1 MDISLT
7 DDQSLIAETARDF
20 AREVMPPARVRELEA
35 SEHGFDPTVWRR
47 MAEMGWAGAI
57 FPEEYGGAGLGLFE
71 LGLIAEALGGGA
83 VPSPLFSTVVEA
95 GALLLEA
102 GSDAQRKAW
111 LPRIAAG
118 DAILT
123 SALLEPSGQLAPEAM
138 RVQATRAGNG
148 YAIGGTKL
156 FVRDAGTAEGIAV
169 LARTG
174 PAPHDLTF
182 LLVPAG
188 TPGVTKRRLLAAGGE
203 ALWEVAFDDARVDAD
218 AVIGTPGGAWP
229 HAESLVRRGAALKA
243 AEMVGMGQASLD
255 MTLAYAK
262 TRHQFGVPIGSFQ
275 GVQHHC
281 AEMLRDLQVCRLLT
295 WQACARLAAGLP
307 AEREVAM
314 AKAKC
319 GVAIP
324 ALTRTAHQIHGAIA
338 YYRDYP
344 LELHYHRAI
353 AAQAAYGDALH
364 HRSALA
370 RMMREDLDRFR
381 GDGRH
386 ELPVHQG

>member
-7 DDQSLIAETARDF
+7 EDQALIAETARDF
-20 AREVMPPARVRELEA
+20 VRDAVPPERVRALETT
-35 SEHGFDPTVWRR
+35 EHGYDPATWKR
-47 MAEMGWAGAI
+47 MAEMGWAGAV
-57 FPEEYGGAGLGLFE
+57 FPEDLGGAGLSVFE
-71 LGLIAEALGGGA
+71 LSLIVEALGAGA

-95 GALLLEA
+95 GVLIQET
-102 GSDAQRKAW
+102 GSEMQRQAW

-118 DAILT
+118 DAVLT
-123 SALLEPSGQLAPEAM
+123 TALLEPSGLLAPEAM
-138 RVQATRAGNG
+138 RVRAERAGNG
-148 YAIGGTKL
+148 YAVSGTKL
-156 FVRDAGTAEGIAV
+156 FVRDAGAAEAITV

-174 PAPHDLTF
+174 DDPRDLTF
-182 LLVPAG
+182 LLVPGDA
-188 TPGVTKRRLLAAGGE
+188 PGVAKRRLQAAGGE
-203 ALWEVAFDDARVDAD
+203 ALWEVSFDNVAVDGD
-218 AVIGTPGGAWP
+218 AVIGRAGGAWP
-229 HAESLVRRGAALKA
+229 DAERLVQRGAALKS

-262 TRHQFGVPIGSFQ
+262 QRVQFGVPIGSFQ

-319 GVAIP
+319 SVAIP
-324 ALTRTAHQIHGAIA
+324 ALTRTAHQIHGAVA

-364 HRSALA
+364 HRRVLA
-370 RMMREDLDRFR
+370 RMLRTDLDRFR

-386 ELPVHQG
+386 ELPLHQG